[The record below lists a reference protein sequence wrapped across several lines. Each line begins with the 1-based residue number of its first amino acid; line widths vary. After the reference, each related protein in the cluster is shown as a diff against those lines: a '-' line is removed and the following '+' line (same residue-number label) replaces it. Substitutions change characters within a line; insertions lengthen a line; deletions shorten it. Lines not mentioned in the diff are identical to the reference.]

1 MIACVSPS
9 LMAIEQ
15 TVNTMKYACRARKI
29 QKNVHQNIRQPRTV
43 EEFKKEVGKLRRE
56 LQLGKAENGRITGLS
71 REEMQEMIQKLI
83 KNVENITVLRLKTSN
98 DLTDKMK
105 EIDLID

>member
-1 MIACVSPS
+1 
-9 LMAIEQ
+9 
-15 TVNTMKYACRARKI
+15 
-29 QKNVHQNIRQPRTV
+29 
-43 EEFKKEVGKLRRE
+43 
-56 LQLGKAENGRITGLS
+56 LGKAENGRITGLS

-83 KNVENITVLRLKTSN
+83 KNVENITVLRLHTSN